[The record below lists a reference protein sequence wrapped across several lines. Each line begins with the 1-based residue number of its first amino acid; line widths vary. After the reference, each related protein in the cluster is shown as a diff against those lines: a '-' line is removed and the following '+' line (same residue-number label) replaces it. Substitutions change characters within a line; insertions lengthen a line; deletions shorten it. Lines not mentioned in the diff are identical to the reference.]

1 MPSYNSSRLAS
12 VAIAAI
18 LILFAFLAILSA
30 NSLAW
35 PLSLQGGNTN
45 NSHGPPTPP
54 TGQLSVQA
62 SLSQSSGFI
71 VNGTTI
77 INSQLSSFQPLSGV
91 IVSIF
96 GANQRPPL
104 ASGQTDSFGS
114 LVLNL
119 TQGLYTMQ
127 LNTHYSNLSAQV
139 RIITGQVTYFSL
151 NVNQTQHIASFYDFS
166 DMEFIGQ
173 VLPSETVYDEINVA
187 QGQINT
193 SEPVDLATY
202 NYPPITYPVGVII
215 LNSSCPCNGT
225 FSLST
230 QSFFQVQVQ
239 LVPATIVSISESSA
253 NDSLW
258 VEVRPNSPLNTVGVQ
273 YVGLEQFLT
282 TYRITNSSSGVP
294 SIV

>member
-35 PLSLQGGNTN
+35 PLSLQGSNTN
-45 NSHGPPTPP
+45 NPHGPPTPP

-62 SLSQSSGFI
+62 SLTQSSGFT

-91 IVSIF
+91 IVNIF
-96 GANQRPPL
+96 GTNQRQPL
-104 ASGQTDSFGS
+104 VSKQTDISGS
-114 LVLNL
+114 LVINL

-127 LNTHYSNLSAQV
+127 LNTGYSNLSAQV

-151 NVNQTQHIASFYDFS
+151 SVNQTQHIASFYDLS

-173 VLPSETVYDEINVA
+173 VLPSEAVYVEINGA

-202 NYPPITYPVGVII
+202 NNYPDII
-215 LNSSCPCNGT
+215 HPSISGTSINSSCPCNGT
-225 FSLST
+225 FSLPT
-230 QSFFQVQVQ
+230 QSFFQIQQ
-239 LVPATIVSISESSA
+239 APATIVSMGESS
-253 NDSLW
+253 NNSLW
-258 VEVRPNSPLNTVGVQ
+258 VEVRPNSPLSTVGVQ

-282 TYRITNSSSGVP
+282 TYTITNSSSGVQP
-294 SIV
+294 VA

>member
-1 MPSYNSSRLAS
+1 MPRYNSSRLAS
-12 VAIAAI
+12 VAIAVI

-127 LNTHYSNLSAQV
+127 LNTHYSNLSLQV
-139 RIITGQVTYFSL
+139 RIITGETTYFSL
-151 NVNQTQHIASFYDFS
+151 NVNGTQHIALFYDLS
-166 DMEFIGQ
+166 DMDFIGQ
-173 VLPSETVYDEINVA
+173 VLPSETVYIEISGAQRQINVS
-187 QGQINT
+187 Q
-193 SEPVDLATY
+193 PVDLTTY
-202 NYPPITYPVGVII
+202 NDNPVII
-215 LNSSCPCNGT
+215 FPVIPPLNSSCPCYGN

-230 QSFFQVQVQ
+230 QSFFQVQQ
-239 LVPATIVSISESSA
+239 VPATIVSMGESSA
-253 NDSLW
+253 DNSLW
-258 VEVRPNSPLNTVGVQ
+258 VEVRPNSPLSTVGVQ
-273 YVGLEQFLT
+273 YVGLEQFIT
-282 TYRITNSSSGVP
+282 TYRITNSSSGVSP
-294 SIV
+294 VV

>member
-45 NSHGPPTPP
+45 NHGPPTPP

-62 SLSQSSGFI
+62 SLNQSSGFA

-77 INSQLSSFQPLSGV
+77 IDSGVSFQPLSGV
-91 IVSIF
+91 IVNIF
-96 GANQRPPL
+96 GTNQRQPL

-139 RIITGQVTYFSL
+139 RIITGQTTYFSL
-151 NVNQTQHIASFYDFS
+151 NVSGTQHIASFYDLS
-166 DMEFIGQ
+166 DMESIGQ
-173 VLPSETVYDEINVA
+173 VLPSEAVYVEISGT
-187 QGQINT
+187 QGQINK

-202 NYPPITYPVGVII
+202 NNYPEIYSVSVTSI
-215 LNSSCPCNGT
+215 NSSCPCNGT
-225 FSLST
+225 FSFPT
-230 QSFFQVQVQ
+230 QSFFQIQQ
-239 LVPATIVSISESSA
+239 VPATIVSMGESSGT
-253 NDSLW
+253 NSLW
-258 VEVRPNSPLNTVGVQ
+258 VEVRPNSPLNTAGVQ
-273 YVGLEQFLT
+273 YVGLEQFIT
-282 TYRITNSSSGVP
+282 TYRITNSSSGV
-294 SIV
+294 SQVV

>member
-1 MPSYNSSRLAS
+1 MPRYNSSRLAS

-45 NSHGPPTPP
+45 NHGPPTPP

-77 INSQLSSFQPLSGV
+77 INSGLSSFQPLSGV

-104 ASGQTDSFGS
+104 ASGQTDNSGS

-119 TQGLYTMQ
+119 TQGLYTVD
-127 LNTHYSNLSAQV
+127 LNTTYSNLRVQV
-139 RIITGQVTYFSL
+139 RIVTGETTYFSL
-151 NVNQTQHIASFYDFS
+151 NVNGTQHIASFYDLS
-166 DMEFIGQ
+166 DTELIGQ
-173 VLPSETVYDEINVA
+173 VLPSEVIYVEMSGA
-187 QGQINT
+187 QKQIDVNQ
-193 SEPVDLATY
+193 PVDLATY
-202 NYPPITYPVGVII
+202 NNYPGIIYPTII
-215 LNSSCPCNGT
+215 VPSINSSCPCNGT

-230 QSFFQVQVQ
+230 QSFFQIQQ
-239 LVPATIVSISESSA
+239 VPATIVSMSTA
-253 NDSLW
+253 NNSLW
-258 VEVRPNSPLNTVGVQ
+258 VEVRPNSPLSTVAVQ
-273 YVGLEQFLT
+273 YVGLEQFIT
-282 TYRITNSSSGVP
+282 TYRITNSSSGVQP
-294 SIV
+294 VV